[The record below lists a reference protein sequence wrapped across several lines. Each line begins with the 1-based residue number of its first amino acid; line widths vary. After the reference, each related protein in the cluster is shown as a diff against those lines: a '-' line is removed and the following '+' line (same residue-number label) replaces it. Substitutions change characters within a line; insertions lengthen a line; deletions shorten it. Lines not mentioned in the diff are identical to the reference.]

1 MSDEGAAEDVP
12 RPRSEPFG
20 LGRRRL
26 ADRDRRRRRGRV
38 LHVAGPG
45 RPDPQRDRGAEQRL
59 AVRPPGRPGLPVGEI
74 DGARLLGGRRRR
86 ARERARDRLDGGGE
100 LARRAPRPGR
110 RRLVRPA
117 PRARGMRGAGS
128 GRRRPGGV
136 ASPRPGP
143 RRRSR
148 RGPAWAEGRGDR
160 PPRAGAPLRRGVPA
174 GAGDHAAAELAA
186 AGGRRHRGRRG
197 GGDRG
202 LRRPRRD
209 ATARRG
215 PRLRVVDGGDD
226 RALGRGHELLPADL
240 RRRRGG
246 ALVRP
251 HPDVRLARGRGR
263 DRDGGPARAQARR
276 GRRGARDRGRV
287 RLTPERR
294 GAGDVH
300 AASPRRAR
308 RSS

>member
-1 MSDEGAAEDVP
+1 MPGSREPEAACGASEGAAEDVP

-20 LGRRRL
+20 LGRGGL
-26 ADRDRRRRRGRV
+26 ADRARRRRRGRV
-38 LHVAGPG
+38 LHVAGQG

-59 AVRPPGRPGLPVGEI
+59 AVRPPGWPRVPVGEV

-86 ARERARDRLDGGGE
+86 ARKRARDRLDGGGE

-110 RRLVRPA
+110 RRLLRPA
-117 PRARGMRGAGS
+117 PRPRRMCGAGS

-136 ASPRPGP
+136 ASPRPRP
-143 RRRSR
+143 RRRYR
-148 RGPAWAEGRGDR
+148 RGPAWAGGPRYR
-160 PPRAGAPLRRGVPA
+160 RPRAGAPLRRRVPA

-186 AGGRRHRGRRG
+186 AGGRRHRSRRG

-202 LRRPRRD
+202 LRRPRRG
-209 ATARRG
+209 APARRG
-215 PRLRVVDGGDD
+215 PRLRLVDSGDD
-226 RALGRGHELLPADL
+226 RAPGRGHELLPADL

-246 ALVRP
+246 AVVRP
-251 HPDVRLARGRGR
+251 HPDVRLARRRGR

-294 GAGDVH
+294 GA
-300 AASPRRAR
+300 A
-308 RSS
+308 

>member
-1 MSDEGAAEDVP
+1 MPGSREPEAACGVSEGAAEDVP

-20 LGRRRL
+20 LGRGGL

-38 LHVAGPG
+38 LHVARPG
-45 RPDPQRDRGAEQRL
+45 RPDPQRDRRAEQRL

-110 RRLVRPA
+110 RRLLRPA
-117 PRARGMRGAGS
+117 PRARGRRGAGS

-148 RGPAWAEGRGDR
+148 RGPAWADGRRHR

-186 AGGRRHRGRRG
+186 AGGRRHRRRRG

-202 LRRPRRD
+202 VRRPR
-209 ATARRG
+209 AG
-215 PRLRVVDGGDD
+215 RVRTTRTSTSPG
-226 RALGRGHELLPADL
+226 
-240 RRRRGG
+240 RRRRRSSPGS
-246 ALVRP
+246 R
-251 HPDVRLARGRGR
+251 ARTSSRGSSPTSR
-263 DRDGGPARAQARR
+263 RR
-276 GRRGARDRGRV
+276 GRPS
-287 RLTPERR
+287 T
-294 GAGDVH
+294 
-300 AASPRRAR
+300 S
-308 RSS
+308 